1 MFLFLCTAKGLN
13 PDDYMDE
20 EVEEFVQTAPPTLE
34 DKLASASLKEIDEL
48 EVSEV
53 NDFSNHE
60 EHAAQMFDA
69 NAI

>member
-1 MFLFLCTAKGLN
+1 
-13 PDDYMDE
+13 MDE